1 MHECQPDLT
10 LTCIKYCH
18 ANSHLEEESIS
29 HWVAETEDKVFLG
42 MLRYSLDNA
51 VLHPQRVFVNAVVV
65 DTWTAIVFIQEEGAA
80 LKNAQKERS

>member
-1 MHECQPDLT
+1 
-10 LTCIKYCH
+10 
-18 ANSHLEEESIS
+18 
-29 HWVAETEDKVFLG
+29 

-80 LKNAQKERS
+80 LKNAQKKRSLKKKDKNMVFLFCFFTEVIISTLKSI

>member
-1 MHECQPDLT
+1 
-10 LTCIKYCH
+10 
-18 ANSHLEEESIS
+18 
-29 HWVAETEDKVFLG
+29 

-80 LKNAQKERS
+80 LKNAQKKGV

>member
-1 MHECQPDLT
+1 
-10 LTCIKYCH
+10 
-18 ANSHLEEESIS
+18 
-29 HWVAETEDKVFLG
+29 

-80 LKNAQKERS
+80 LKNAQKKRSLKKKRQKCDFFVLFFYRGYNKYP

>member
-1 MHECQPDLT
+1 
-10 LTCIKYCH
+10 
-18 ANSHLEEESIS
+18 
-29 HWVAETEDKVFLG
+29 

-80 LKNAQKERS
+80 LKNAQKKRSLKKRRQKYVFFVLFFYRGYNKYP

>member
-1 MHECQPDLT
+1 
-10 LTCIKYCH
+10 
-18 ANSHLEEESIS
+18 
-29 HWVAETEDKVFLG
+29 

-80 LKNAQKERS
+80 LKNAQKKRSLKKKRQKYGFFVLFFYRGYNKYP

>member
-1 MHECQPDLT
+1 MSCQLSFKSSR
-10 LTCIKYCH
+10 CFKFQCF
-18 ANSHLEEESIS
+18 SHLEEESIS

-51 VLHPQRVFVNAVVV
+51 ILHPQRVFVNAVVV